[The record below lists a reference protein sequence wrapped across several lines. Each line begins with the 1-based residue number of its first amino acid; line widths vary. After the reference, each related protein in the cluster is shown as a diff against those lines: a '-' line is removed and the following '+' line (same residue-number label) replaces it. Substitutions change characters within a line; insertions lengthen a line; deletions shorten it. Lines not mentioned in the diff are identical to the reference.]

1 MRRIWVSGYRAFEL
15 AVFSDRDPRRQV
27 VGAVL
32 RDRLRQWL
40 NESDEESWLLSGPQL
55 GVEQWALRAGLDLK
69 ADYPQLRV
77 AMMLPFADFG
87 QRLNEAHQA
96 TLVLLRDQV
105 DFAAEV
111 SPRPYQSPQQLRDY
125 QRFMFDHT
133 DQLLLVYDPDQES
146 EEGNKSKPYW
156 LYRAAQ
162 ALQEDG
168 ADYPISLID
177 MDALQEGAEE
187 WAARQHPEAN

>member
-27 VGAVL
+27 VDAVL
-32 RDRLRQWL
+32 KERLRQWL
-40 NESDEESWLLSGPQL
+40 NESGEESWVLSGPQL
-55 GVEQWALRAGLDLK
+55 GVEQWALRAALALK
-69 ADYPQLRV
+69 SDYHQLRV
-77 AMMLPFADFG
+77 AMMLPFADFD
-87 QRLNEAHQA
+87 QRFNEAHQA
-96 TLVLLRDQV
+96 ELALLRDQV

-111 SPRPYQSPQQLRDY
+111 SPAPYQSPQQLRNY

-156 LYRAAQ
+156 LYRATRD
-162 ALQEDG
+162 LQRAG
-168 ADYPISLID
+168 RDYPLDLVD

-187 WAARQHPEAN
+187 WAARQRDQAN